1 MGTKLAPSYA
11 NIFMGEF
18 EHLHVYPYHLQP
30 SLWKRF
36 IDDIFFIWP
45 HGTEEL
51 KRFVEFLNNRH
62 QTIKFTLEH
71 SYFNVNFLD
80 VTVLLNKDN
89 TITTTLYCKPTDSHN
104 YLLYSSEHPRHVL
117 NGTFSQFL
125 RVRRI
130 CSNHSD
136 FVANSLMLASHF
148 VRRGYPRPLIKKGLY
163 RADKQDRD
171 SLLEG
176 RHGDILNSPTGSTH
190 DSNIETSPADTFYCI
205 TTHNPRNPPLWGII
219 TNNWEVLL
227 KSKTTRI
234 LENAKIVFGS
244 RRNKNLSDFLVRA
257 STRTEPEPL
266 RNIDKSPCNRPNS
279 FMYCPKLNA
288 SGTLISK
295 SSGRS
300 YGCRTNVN

>member
-1 MGTKLAPSYA
+1 M
-11 NIFMGEF
+11 
-18 EHLHVYPYHLQP
+18 
-30 SLWKRF
+30 
-36 IDDIFFIWP
+36 
-45 HGTEEL
+45 
-51 KRFVEFLNNRH
+51 
-62 QTIKFTLEH
+62 
-71 SYFNVNFLD
+71 NFLD
-80 VTVLLNKDN
+80 VTVFLNKDN

-117 NGTFSQFL
+117 NGIPYLQFL

-148 VRRGYPRPLIKKGLY
+148 VRRGYPRPLIKKALY
-163 RADKQDRD
+163 RADKQDGD

-176 RHGDILNSPTGSTH
+176 RHGDIVNSPTGSTP

-205 TTHNPRNPPLWGII
+205 TTHNPRNPPLRGII
-219 TNNWEVLL
+219 TNNWELLL

-266 RNIDKSPCNRPNS
+266 RNIDKSPCNSRRGSRGEVGGRDPPPCSRPPIFFFN
-279 FMYCPKLNA
+279 KLFNY
-288 SGTLISK
+288 SK
-295 SSGRS
+295 K
-300 YGCRTNVN
+300 NKNI